1 MAPVQLEC
9 IVPNC
14 KVGDE
19 QWKTQALEF
28 EQAKQLLESHVNT
41 VHRAA
46 PDPLTTAS
54 PLTTIYTVISTVMF
68 PLKQVIIDSW
78 VFNLYKFTNFILV
91 SCFIPVAI
99 RQFFGESIQC
109 DPAETKGIDGG
120 ALNSYCWM
128 YSTWSAPPQYKGAG
142 ACSTVTQEDY
152 QNMPIGK
159 WNEHITSNN
168 SYYQWVPLY
177 FFVMGVFFYLPHL
190 LWIRMEGGLVEY
202 LKTTTKRYVNE
213 KKEEKKKTIL
223 DFIEYSEYFR
233 ANCYFY
239 KFITLEFLNTVIVLV
254 QFAMTSIFLNF
265 QFFTYGFDVL
275 NYKRMSEQEQ
285 RAQKDPMCA
294 NFPKI
299 AYCDYSRFGAEGME
313 QINAI
318 CTLVL
323 NMIVDK
329 DFLVL
334 WCWLFL
340 QSIIGLLLLSYR
352 LIQIFRPEF
361 RLYLFKLRMTINKW
375 RMNNCFETSL
385 TPKQEKFLTQCKLG
399 DWFILYKLSN
409 NLFDP
414 TDRKCFMAFLTRLSD
429 EHEEEPDV
437 QVQVN
442 SENVERRSRR
452 DTAPREAT
460 ELLVRNE
467 ARPRSLSQ
475 GR

>member
-1 MAPVQLEC
+1 
-9 IVPNC
+9 
-14 KVGDE
+14 
-19 QWKTQALEF
+19 
-28 EQAKQLLESHVNT
+28 
-41 VHRAA
+41 
-46 PDPLTTAS
+46 
-54 PLTTIYTVISTVMF
+54 
-68 PLKQVIIDSW
+68 
-78 VFNLYKFTNFILV
+78 
-91 SCFIPVAI
+91 
-99 RQFFGESIQC
+99 
-109 DPAETKGIDGG
+109 
-120 ALNSYCWM
+120 
-128 YSTWSAPPQYKGAG
+128 
-142 ACSTVTQEDY
+142 
-152 QNMPIGK
+152 
-159 WNEHITSNN
+159 
-168 SYYQWVPLY
+168 
-177 FFVMGVFFYLPHL
+177 
-190 LWIRMEGGLVEY
+190 MEGGLVEY

-239 KFITLEFLNTVIVLV
+239 KFITLEFLNTVIVVV
-254 QFAMTSIFLNF
+254 QFAVTSIFLNF

-275 NYKRMSEQEQ
+275 SYKRMSEQEQ

-299 AYCDYSRFGAEGME
+299 AYCDYWRFGSE
-313 QINAI
+313 
-318 CTLVL
+318 
-323 NMIVDK
+323 DK

-340 QSIIGLLLLSYR
+340 QSIFGLVFLSYR
-352 LIQIFRPEF
+352 LVQIFRPEF
-361 RLYLFKLRMTINKW
+361 RIYLFKLRMTINKW

-460 ELLVRNE
+460 ELLVPNE